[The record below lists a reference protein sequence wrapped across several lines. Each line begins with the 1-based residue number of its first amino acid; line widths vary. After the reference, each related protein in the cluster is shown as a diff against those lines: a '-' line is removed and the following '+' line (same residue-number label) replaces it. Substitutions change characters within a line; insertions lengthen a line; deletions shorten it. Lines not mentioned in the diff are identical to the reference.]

1 MNVISPSE
9 DYEEGLRLL
18 RESTGNSTAEYR
30 EGQWEAIEHIL
41 NKRGPLLVV
50 QKTGW
55 GKSRSEMGASGAV
68 VAAVGPGFGPW
79 GTAGG
84 ETRIGIRRAIT
95 KVKETAP
102 QKEMQNRFQQARN
115 LDGAFEVEKWGG
127 MEEPILLLDDMVDS
141 TWTFTVL
148 CALLRAAGSGPVF
161 PVALALSRGS
171 EET

>member
-84 ETRIGIRRAIT
+84 ETRIGI
-95 KVKETAP
+95 
-102 QKEMQNRFQQARN
+102 
-115 LDGAFEVEKWGG
+115 
-127 MEEPILLLDDMVDS
+127 S
-141 TWTFTVL
+141 TRHHEGERD
-148 CALLRAAGSGPVF
+148 RAAERDAKQISAGAQFG
-161 PVALALSRGS
+161 RCI
-171 EET
+171 